1 MHVYNMQKTRT
12 QLSRLKVK
20 LADTWEKGIRSNA
33 ATAPA
38 SPFLVTASDAED
50 GGKLEIE

>member
-1 MHVYNMQKTRT
+1 MQILLT

-20 LADTWEKGIRSNA
+20 LADTCENGIQSNA

-38 SPFLVTASDAED
+38 SLLLITASDALD
-50 GGKLEIE
+50 GGQDDIK